1 MKLKNLLKT
10 KKVIDRAL
18 RTKSALSIR
27 LIFGLYYKLSTSPL
41 VCYTAKLYCFLISG
55 LNTYIFVYYV
65 DSMFKNFAMGC
76 FLLILFIETFLTQFV
91 ALCYEGDRLMEFY
104 HKFKYFS
111 QDHLQFSRATYIPHL
126 VVLLML
132 IRNLFEYLHMS
143 HFPSA
148 RVFFLHTSLYFML
161 ATISSSYYTV
171 LYITNTYRLSIR
183 SVKMSLCNKLQ
194 NGNLSESD
202 KFLCIRGNMNTYR
215 SLTKIFISVNKLL
228 RVKMI
233 ISLTCL
239 FLRFILIVIFFI
251 TSSEIILT
259 WTNELF
265 FHTVIVYLPS
275 IFMECVC
282 KDLEVI
288 KGILSKQL
296 IVCKGEKNVCSSRY
310 YTAWNGLLIDVNLA
324 LSFTNLCTTYA
335 IAILQFTY

>member
-10 KKVIDRAL
+10 KTVIDRAL

-27 LIFGLYYKLSTSPL
+27 LIFGLYYKLSTSIL

-76 FLLILFIETFLTQFV
+76 FLLILFIETCLSQFV
-91 ALCYEGDRLMEFY
+91 ALCFEGDRLMEFY

-111 QDHLQFSRATYIPHL
+111 QGHLQFSRATYIPNL
-126 VVLLML
+126 VVLLIL
-132 IRNLFEYLHMS
+132 IRNLFDYLHMS

-194 NGNLSESD
+194 NENLSESD
-202 KFLCIRGNMNTYR
+202 KLLCIRGNMNTYR

-228 RVKMI
+228 RVKVSRMR
-233 ISLTCL
+233 L
-239 FLRFILIVIFFI
+239 ILITLCIQI
-251 TSSEIILT
+251 
-259 WTNELF
+259 LF
-265 FHTVIVYLPS
+265 F
-275 IFMECVC
+275 
-282 KDLEVI
+282 
-288 KGILSKQL
+288 
-296 IVCKGEKNVCSSRY
+296 SSPHY
-310 YTAWNGLLIDVNLA
+310 FL
-324 LSFTNLCTTYA
+324 
-335 IAILQFTY
+335 